1 LIFRRTGGSTWWF
14 LRGATWSARLRGGDV
29 TVGHPAGVTGP
40 VDVVRPS
47 WETPQRARRLLLAST
62 LNHVLP
68 SISRVAGAMGL
79 RIGTAPGLLD
89 IVDDEGGRRIDRL
102 LQRLARELTAAET
115 EAVRVTTD
123 PPADGVALAT
133 RLLTAPT
140 LAMELARR
148 GVTVEMALLTGAEL
162 WPVYQPIMS
171 LKTGGMVG
179 HEALLRGRVD
189 GREVGGGDLFF
200 LAERAGWL
208 RRLDR
213 LAREAAIAGAAGWL
227 GGADLYVNS
236 NPAAIHRPSVCLA
249 TTERAVHDSGI
260 DPRQL
265 VFEVVASHAVTDREH
280 LLSVLEHHRSLGWR
294 VALDDVG
301 VGWSS
306 LALVSVVRP
315 DVVKLS
321 KAMVSRLHE
330 PGPNAIARALAE
342 LTHLQGGLVVAEG
355 IESEQ
360 MADQA
365 RAVGADLGQGWLF
378 GRPVRPEPESEPEL
392 AFA

>member
-1 LIFRRTGGSTWWF
+1 
-14 LRGATWSARLRGGDV
+14 V
-29 TVGHPAGVTGP
+29 VNGP

-47 WETPQRARRLLLAST
+47 WEIPQRARRLLLASS

-89 IVDDEGGRRIDRL
+89 IVDDEGGKRIDRL

-115 EAVRVTTD
+115 EAVRITTD
-123 PPADGVALAT
+123 PPGDGVALAT
-133 RLLTAPT
+133 RLLTAPS
-140 LAMELARR
+140 LAVELARR
-148 GVTVEMALLTGAEL
+148 GVTVEMSLLTEAEL

-171 LKTGGMVG
+171 LTSGGMVG

-227 GGADLYVNS
+227 GSADLYVNS
-236 NPAAIHRPSVCLA
+236 NPAAISRPSVCLA

-294 VALDDVG
+294 VALDDVH

-315 DVVKLS
+315 DVLKLS
-321 KAMVSRLHE
+321 KTLVARLHE
-330 PGPNAIARALAE
+330 PGPNAIARALTE
-342 LTHLQGGLVVAEG
+342 LTHVQGGLVVAEG
-355 IESEQ
+355 IESEL

-365 RAVGADLGQGWLF
+365 RAIGADLGQGWLF
-378 GRPVRPEPESEPEL
+378 GRPVRPEPEAEPEL
-392 AFA
+392 VLA

>member
-1 LIFRRTGGSTWWF
+1 VPTSP
-14 LRGATWSARLRGGDV
+14 ARLRRRGR
-29 TVGHPAGVTGP
+29 TVGHPAAVNGP
-40 VDVVRPS
+40 ADVVRPS

-62 LNHVLP
+62 LDHVLP
-68 SISRVAGAMGL
+68 STSRIAGAMGL

-102 LQRLARELTAAET
+102 LQRLARELTTAET
-115 EAVRVTTD
+115 EAVRITTD
-123 PPADGVALAT
+123 PPKDGVALAT

-148 GVTVEMALLTGAEL
+148 GITVEMSLLTEAEL

-171 LKTGGMVG
+171 LSTGGMVG

-236 NPAAIHRPSVCLA
+236 NPAAVHRPSVCLA
-249 TTERAVHDSGI
+249 TTERVVHDSGI

-294 VALDDVG
+294 IALDDVH

-315 DVVKLS
+315 DVLKLS
-321 KAMVSRLHE
+321 KTLVARLHE
-330 PGPNAIARALAE
+330 PGPNAIARALIE
-342 LTHLQGGLVVAEG
+342 LTHVQGGLVVAEG
-355 IESEQ
+355 IESEL
-360 MADQA
+360 MAEQA
-365 RAVGADLGQGWLF
+365 RGVGADLGQGWLF
-378 GRPVRPEPESEPEL
+378 GRPVRPDPESEPEL
-392 AFA
+392 MLA

>member
-14 LRGATWSARLRGGDV
+14 VRGATRSARLRGGDV

>member
-1 LIFRRTGGSTWWF
+1 LIFGFAAGSAG
-14 LRGATWSARLRGGDV
+14 RAPGPARLRGRGT
-29 TVGHPAGVTGP
+29 TVGHPAGVNAP
-40 VDVVRPS
+40 VDAVRPS
-47 WETPQRARRLLLAST
+47 WEVPQRARRLLLAST
-62 LNHVLP
+62 LDHVLP

-102 LQRLARELTAAET
+102 LQRLARELTTAET
-115 EAVRVTTD
+115 EAVRITAD
-123 PPADGVALAT
+123 PPGDGVALAT

-148 GVTVEMALLTGAEL
+148 GITVEMGLLTEAEL

-171 LKTGGMVG
+171 LTTGGMVG

-236 NPAAIHRPSVCLA
+236 NPAAVHRPSVCLA

-280 LLSVLEHHRSLGWR
+280 LLSVLDHHRSLGWR
-294 VALDDVG
+294 VALDDVH

-315 DVVKLS
+315 DVLKLS
-321 KAMVSRLHE
+321 KTLVARLNE
-330 PGPNAIARALAE
+330 PGPNAIARALIE
-342 LTHLQGGLVVAEG
+342 LTHVQGGLVVAEG
-355 IESEQ
+355 IETER

-365 RAVGADLGQGWLF
+365 RGVGADLGQGWLF

-392 AFA
+392 VLT

>member
-1 LIFRRTGGSTWWF
+1 
-14 LRGATWSARLRGGDV
+14 V
-29 TVGHPAGVTGP
+29 NGP
-40 VDVVRPS
+40 LDVVRPS
-47 WETPQRARRLLLAST
+47 WETPLRARRLLLAST
-62 LNHVLP
+62 LDHVLP
-68 SISRVAGAMGL
+68 SVSRVATAMGL
-79 RIGTAPGLLD
+79 RVGTAPGLLD

-102 LQRLARELTAAET
+102 FQRLARELTAAET
-115 EAVRVTTD
+115 EMVRVTAD
-123 PPADGVALAT
+123 PPSDGVALAT
-133 RLLTAPT
+133 RLLTAPS
-140 LAMELARR
+140 LAVELARR
-148 GVTVEMALLTGAEL
+148 GITVEMGLLTDAVL

-171 LKTGGMVG
+171 LTSGGMVG

-213 LAREAAIAGAAGWL
+213 LAREAAISGAAGWL
-227 GGADLYVNS
+227 GSADLYVNS
-236 NPAAIHRPSVCLA
+236 DPAAVHRPSVCLA
-249 TTERAVHDSGI
+249 STERVVHEAGI

-321 KAMVSRLHE
+321 KALVSRLSE
-330 PGPNAIARALAE
+330 PGPNAIARALTE
-342 LTHLQGGLVVAEG
+342 LTHLQGGVVVAEG
-355 IESEQ
+355 IESELI
-360 MADQA
+360 ADQA
-365 RAVGADLGQGWLF
+365 RSVGADLGQGWLF

-392 AFA
+392 VFA

>member
-1 LIFRRTGGSTWWF
+1 MNE
-14 LRGATWSARLRGGDV
+14 
-29 TVGHPAGVTGP
+29 P

-47 WETPQRARRLLLAST
+47 WETPQRARRLQLAST
-62 LNHVLP
+62 LSHVLP
-68 SISRVAGAMGL
+68 SISRIAGAMGL

-102 LQRLARELTAAET
+102 FQRLARELTAAET

-123 PPADGVALAT
+123 PPSDGVALAT

-140 LAMELARR
+140 LAVELARR
-148 GVTVEMALLTGAEL
+148 GVTVEMALLTDAEL

-171 LKTGGMVG
+171 LATGGMVG

-213 LAREAAIAGAAGWL
+213 VAREAAIRGAAGWL
-227 GGADLYVNS
+227 GSADLYVNS
-236 NPAAIHRPSVCLA
+236 DPAAVHRPSVCLA
-249 TTERAVHDSGI
+249 STERAVHDSGI
-260 DPRQL
+260 DLRQL
-265 VFEVVASHAVTDREH
+265 VFEVVASHAVIDHEH

-321 KAMVSRLHE
+321 KTLVSRLQE
-330 PGPNAIARALAE
+330 PGAQAIARALTE
-342 LTHLQGGLVVAEG
+342 LTHLQGGVVVAEG
-355 IESEQ
+355 IESERI
-360 MADQA
+360 ADQA

-378 GRPVRPEPESEPEL
+378 GRPVRPEPEAEPEL

>member
-1 LIFRRTGGSTWWF
+1 MNG
-14 LRGATWSARLRGGDV
+14 GGD
-29 TVGHPAGVTGP
+29 A
-40 VDVVRPS
+40 VRPS
-47 WETPQRARRLLLAST
+47 WATPQRARRLLLAST
-62 LNHVLP
+62 LDHVLP
-68 SISRVAGAMGL
+68 SIARVANAMGL
-79 RIGTAPGLLD
+79 TVGTAPGLLD
-89 IVDDEGGRRIDRL
+89 VVDHQGGRRIDRL
-102 LQRLARELTAAET
+102 LERLARELTGAET
-115 EAVRVTTD
+115 ESVRVTTD
-123 PPADGVALAT
+123 PPADGVSLAT

-140 LAMELARR
+140 LAVELARR
-148 GVTVEMALLTGAEL
+148 GVTVEMSLLTEAEL

-171 LKTGGMVG
+171 LTSGGMVG

-200 LAERAGWL
+200 LAQRAGWL
-208 RRLDR
+208 PRLDR
-213 LAREAAIAGAAGWL
+213 LAREAAIAGAAHWL

-236 NPAAIHRPSVCLA
+236 DPAAVHRPSVCLA
-249 TTERAVHDSGI
+249 GTERAVHEAGI
-260 DPRQL
+260 DPRQV

-306 LALVSVVRP
+306 LELVSVVRP

-321 KAMVSRLHE
+321 KALVCRLGE
-330 PGPNAIARALAE
+330 PGPNAIARALCE
-342 LTHLQGGLVVAEG
+342 LAHLQGGVVVAEG
-355 IESEQ
+355 VEHER

-392 AFA
+392 VLA

>member
-1 LIFRRTGGSTWWF
+1 
-14 LRGATWSARLRGGDV
+14 
-29 TVGHPAGVTGP
+29 VTGP
-40 VDVVRPS
+40 VDVVRPT

-62 LNHVLP
+62 LGHVLP
-68 SISRVAGAMGL
+68 SISRIAGAMGL

-115 EAVRVTTD
+115 EAVRVTAD

-140 LAMELARR
+140 LAVELARR
-148 GVTVEMALLTGAEL
+148 GVTVEMALLTEAEL

-171 LKTGGMVG
+171 LASGAMVG

-208 RRLDR
+208 DRLDR

-236 NPAAIHRPSVCLA
+236 NPAAVHRPSVCLA
-249 TTERAVHDSGI
+249 STERAVHDSGI
-260 DPRQL
+260 SPGQL

-294 VALDDVG
+294 FALDDVH

-315 DVVKLS
+315 DVLKLS
-321 KAMVSRLHE
+321 RTLVARLHE
-330 PGPNAIARALAE
+330 PGPQAIARALTE

-355 IESEQ
+355 IESEL

-392 AFA
+392 VLA

>member
-1 LIFRRTGGSTWWF
+1 M
-14 LRGATWSARLRGGDV
+14 
-29 TVGHPAGVTGP
+29 TGP
-40 VDVVRPS
+40 VDVVHPS
-47 WETPQRARRLLLAST
+47 WETPQLARRLLLAST

-68 SISRVAGAMGL
+68 SISRIAGAMGL

-115 EAVRVTTD
+115 EAVRVTAD
-123 PPADGVALAT
+123 PPGDGVALAT
-133 RLLTAPT
+133 RLLTAPS
-140 LAMELARR
+140 LAVELARR
-148 GVTVEMALLTGAEL
+148 GVTVEMGLLTEAEL

-171 LKTGGMVG
+171 LTSGGMVG

-227 GGADLYVNS
+227 GSADLYVNS

-321 KAMVSRLHE
+321 KALVARLHE
-330 PGPNAIARALAE
+330 PGPNAIARALTE
-342 LTHLQGGLVVAEG
+342 LTHLQGGVVVAEG
-355 IESEQ
+355 VESEQ

-392 AFA
+392 VLA

>member
-1 LIFRRTGGSTWWF
+1 
-14 LRGATWSARLRGGDV
+14 
-29 TVGHPAGVTGP
+29 VTGSL
-40 VDVVRPS
+40 DVVRPA
-47 WETPQRARRLLLAST
+47 WETPKRARRLLMASS
-62 LNHVLP
+62 LSHVLP

-89 IVDDEGGRRIDRL
+89 LVDDEGGRRIDRL

-115 EAVRVTTD
+115 EAVRVTAD
-123 PPADGVALAT
+123 PPGDGVALAT

-148 GVTVEMALLTGAEL
+148 GVTVEMSLLTDAQL

-171 LKTGGMVG
+171 LTSGGMVG

-213 LAREAAIAGAAGWL
+213 LAREVAITHAAGWL

-236 NPAAIHRPSVCLA
+236 SPAAIHRPSVCLA
-249 TTERAVHDSGI
+249 STERAVHEAGI

-280 LLSVLEHHRSLGWR
+280 LLSVLDHHRSLGWR

-321 KAMVSRLHE
+321 KALVARLHE

-342 LTHLQGGLVVAEG
+342 LTHVQGGLVVAEG
-355 IESEQ
+355 IENEQ
-360 MADQA
+360 LADRA

-378 GRPVRPEPESEPEL
+378 GRPVRPEPETESEL
-392 AFA
+392 VSA

>member
-1 LIFRRTGGSTWWF
+1 
-14 LRGATWSARLRGGDV
+14 V
-29 TVGHPAGVTGP
+29 VNGP

-47 WETPQRARRLLLAST
+47 WETPQRARRLLLASS
-62 LNHVLP
+62 LSHVLP

-89 IVDDEGGRRIDRL
+89 IVDDEGGKRIDRL

-115 EAVRVTTD
+115 EAVRITTD
-123 PPADGVALAT
+123 PPSDGVALAT
-133 RLLTAPT
+133 RLLTAPS
-140 LAMELARR
+140 LAVELARR
-148 GVTVEMALLTGAEL
+148 GVTVEMSLLTEAEL

-171 LKTGGMVG
+171 LTSGGMVG

-227 GGADLYVNS
+227 GSADLYVNS
-236 NPAAIHRPSVCLA
+236 NPAAISRPSVCLA

-294 VALDDVG
+294 VALDDVH

-315 DVVKLS
+315 DVLKLS
-321 KAMVSRLHE
+321 KTLVARLHE
-330 PGPNAIARALAE
+330 PGPNAIARALTE
-342 LTHLQGGLVVAEG
+342 LTHVQGGLVVAEG
-355 IESEQ
+355 IESEL

-365 RAVGADLGQGWLF
+365 RAIGADLGQGWLY
-378 GRPVRPEPESEPEL
+378 GRPVRPEPEAEPEL
-392 AFA
+392 VLA

>member
-1 LIFRRTGGSTWWF
+1 MIGS
-14 LRGATWSARLRGGDV
+14 
-29 TVGHPAGVTGP
+29 
-40 VDVVRPS
+40 DVVRPS

-62 LNHVLP
+62 LDHVLP
-68 SISRVAGAMGL
+68 GISRTAQAMGL
-79 RIGTAPGLLD
+79 RVGTAPGLLD
-89 IVDDEGGRRIDRL
+89 VVDDEGGRRIDRL

-123 PPADGVALAT
+123 PPGDGVALAT
-133 RLLTAPT
+133 RLLTAPS
-140 LAMELARR
+140 LGVELARR
-148 GVTVEMALLTGAEL
+148 GITVEMSLLTEAEL

-171 LKTGGMVG
+171 LTSGGMVG

-200 LAERAGWL
+200 LAQRGGWL

-213 LAREAAIAGAAGWL
+213 VAREAAIAHAAGWL
-227 GGADLYVNS
+227 GSADLYVNS
-236 NPAAIHRPSVCLA
+236 DPAAIHRPSVCLA
-249 TTERAVHDSGI
+249 STERAVHDSGI

-321 KAMVSRLHE
+321 KTLVSRLSE
-330 PGPNAIARALAE
+330 PGPNAVARALSE
-342 LTHLQGGLVVAEG
+342 LTHLHGGVVVAEG
-355 IESEQ
+355 VESELI
-360 MADQA
+360 ADQA

-378 GRPVRPEPESEPEL
+378 GRPVRPEPESESEL
-392 AFA
+392 VFA